1 MNGRTTIRLIAEREV
16 RVKLASKSFLIATGA
31 LVAVML
37 LGGLLFKV
45 VGSSD
50 PLKVGLTPDTSALA
64 SSVTALGGSSEVET
78 EDVTDVEAG
87 KKQVRDGDLDALLV
101 ETPTGF
107 EVFVDSDLDT
117 TLESVFAAISQQQA
131 LSSEIKELGGDPDKV
146 AQALVSATP
155 TVTELDPNDTDG
167 AQVVAGYVVGILIFL
182 GLIMTGQLV
191 AQGVVEEKTS
201 RVVEILLATVRPWQL
216 MVGKVLGI
224 GLVGLL
230 QIAAVVL
237 SGTVSALAFGL
248 LDTSSLNLGVAAV
261 GALGWFVIGYTTFA
275 LLLAGL
281 AALVSRQEEVAS
293 VTSPVTMLMTVPYI
307 VGVSVAIWD
316 PDAPI
321 VVWMSQIPFCA
332 PMVMPIRM
340 AAGEVPGWQL
350 AVSIGLSLAVVPVL
364 VWLAGRMYSNAVLQT
379 GDRMKLLQALKTR
392 N

>member
-1 MNGRTTIRLIAEREV
+1 MTGGTTIRLIAEREV

-37 LGGLLFKV
+37 LGGVLFKV
-45 VGSSD
+45 IGSSD
-50 PLKVGLTPDTSALA
+50 PLEVGLTPDTASLA
-64 SSVTALGGSSEVET
+64 SSVTALGGSGEVET
-78 EDVTDVEAG
+78 KDVPDVEAG

-101 ETPTGF
+101 ETSTGF

-131 LSSEIKELGGDPDKV
+131 LSSEITELGGDPDEV
-146 AQALVSATP
+146 ARALVQATP

-230 QIAAVVL
+230 QIGAVVL
-237 SGTVSALAFGL
+237 SGVASALAFGL

-261 GALGWFVIGYTTFA
+261 GALGWFVIGYVTFA

-350 AVSIGLSLAVVPVL
+350 AVSIGLSLAVIPVL

-379 GDRMKLLQALKTR
+379 GDRMKLLQALKTTS
-392 N
+392 

>member
-1 MNGRTTIRLIAEREV
+1 MTGGTTIRLIAEREV

-37 LGGLLFKV
+37 LGGVLFKV
-45 VGSSD
+45 IGSSD
-50 PLKVGLTPDTSALA
+50 PLEVGLTPDTAALA
-64 SSVTALGGSSEVET
+64 SSVTALGGSGEVET
-78 EDVTDVEAG
+78 KDVPDVEAG

-101 ETPTGF
+101 ETSTGF

-131 LSSEIKELGGDPDKV
+131 LSSEITELGGDPDEV
-146 AQALVSATP
+146 ARALVQATP

-230 QIAAVVL
+230 QIGAVVL
-237 SGTVSALAFGL
+237 SGVASALAFGL

-261 GALGWFVIGYTTFA
+261 GALGWFVIGYVTFA

-350 AVSIGLSLAVVPVL
+350 AVSIGLSLAVIPVL

-379 GDRMKLLQALKTR
+379 GDRMKLLQALKTTS
-392 N
+392 